1 MRYEKGATRMTAF
14 MRASTQKKRRR
25 VIETAI
31 RLFMEKGYD
40 QASVDEIIQEANISK
55 GTFYHYFQSKEE
67 LLAELTIGQAEI
79 IERWQTLSPAQ
90 VPSLERHINRL
101 FLDLGSSVAHMP
113 KLIRSL
119 TALAMSNDNVR
130 RRQAEQLGALETA
143 VMKWLPDRRKA
154 ELLVAVYYGSLHAWA
169 YQEDAS
175 LIATLQSNLAAAW
188 AGLRAAELPAPV
200 DITGN
205 EKEGYRMK
213 VAIIGGGLAGLTAAA
228 YLSEHSSIEGVLYE
242 RSPQLGGRAFTYEKS
257 GFTLNYGAHAIYAI
271 DRHELSNMERE
282 LGLSFGSKQVDKRKV
297 MYAKDGKLTPAPLDA
312 MNLMKTDLL
321 PSMQKVRFVAEIAA
335 IIANIHN
342 MKNYRTLGD
351 YLAEAESGE
360 DLKELWEHLV
370 CSNFFIAPSEARN
383 VPGHV
388 IGEYYHNLFLSSRP
402 VNYVLGSWAVITNQL
417 KHKIED
423 SGRWSLKM
431 QEAVDE
437 IRYENR
443 KYKLRTKNGE
453 EEFDRVVFAMPVQ
466 QVVKL
471 LRGTPWEPFLAD
483 FEKAAPTEVMVY
495 DIGLSEVVARPFS
508 YISDMNKKLFIS
520 DVSAT
525 DHTVVPEGGQ
535 LLQGIAYLRDQFDSE
550 EQRKQY
556 LDKKTEQMEE
566 MFDTYYPGWREKV
579 AVKRV
584 SKKAMVSSVKNIV
597 TNRLLPVR
605 LDSVPFY
612 FCGDGCEG
620 KGELAERAFSS
631 ARAAAKQ
638 LLAEVRKEERV
649 LV

>member
-1 MRYEKGATRMTAF
+1 MATF
-14 MRASTQKKRRR
+14 MRAATQKKRRR
-25 VIETAI
+25 VIETAV
-31 RLFMEKGYD
+31 RLFVERGYEHV
-40 QASVDEIIQEANISK
+40 SVDEIIQTANISK
-55 GTFYHYFQSKEE
+55 GTFYHYFESKEE
-67 LLAELTIGQAEI
+67 LLAELTTAQMDIVD
-79 IERWQTLSPAQ
+79 RWVQTSPAH
-90 VPSLERHINRL
+90 VVSLEGHINRL
-101 FLDLGSSVAHMP
+101 FLDLASNYTDMP
-113 KLIRSL
+113 KVIRSL
-119 TALAMSNDNVR
+119 TAVAMSNDNVR
-130 RRQAEQLGALETA
+130 RKHAAQLGALEAA

-154 ELLVAVYYGSLHAWA
+154 ELIVTTYFGTLNVWA

-175 LIATLQSNLAAAW
+175 LIAMLQSNLSAAW
-188 AGLRAAELPAPV
+188 AGLRAAELPEPL
-200 DITGN
+200 DMMTN

-228 YLSEHSSIEGVLYE
+228 YLSEQPSVEGVLYE
-242 RSPQLGGRAFTYEKS
+242 RSPQLGGRAFTYEKA
-257 GFTLNYGAHAIYAI
+257 GFTLNYGAHAVYGI
-271 DRHELSNMERE
+271 DRHELSNLESE

-297 MYAKDGKLTPAPLDA
+297 FYAKNEKLTPAPLDA

-321 PSMQKVRFVAEIAA
+321 PSSQKVRFVAEIAA

-351 YLAEAESGE
+351 YLAESDSGE

-370 CSNFFIAPSEARN
+370 CSNFFIAPSDARN
-383 VPGHV
+383 VPGPV

-417 KHKIED
+417 KGKIES
-423 SGRWSLKM
+423 SGRWGIKL
-431 QEAVDE
+431 QEAVEE

-443 KYKLRTKNGE
+443 KYQLRSKNGE
-453 EEFDRVVFAMPVQ
+453 DEFDRIVFAMPVQ

-483 FEKAAPTEVMVY
+483 YEGATPTEVMVY

-508 YISDMNKKLFIS
+508 YISDMNRKLFIS

-535 LLQGIAYLRDQFDSE
+535 LLQGIAYLSDQFESD

-556 LDKKTEQMEE
+556 LDGKTAQMEE
-566 MFDTYYPGWREKV
+566 MFDTHYPGWREKV

-584 SKKAMVSSVKNIV
+584 SKKAMVSSVKNV
-597 TNRLLPVR
+597 VSNRLLPVR
-605 LDSVPFY
+605 MEHVPFY

-638 LLAEVRKEERV
+638 LIAEARKEELQLAR
-649 LV
+649 